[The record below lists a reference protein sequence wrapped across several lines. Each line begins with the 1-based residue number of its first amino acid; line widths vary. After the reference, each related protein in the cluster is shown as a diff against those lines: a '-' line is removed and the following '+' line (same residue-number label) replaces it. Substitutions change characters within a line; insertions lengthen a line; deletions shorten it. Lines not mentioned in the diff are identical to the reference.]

1 MTNQDNSGGIDK
13 NLNANSF
20 LQDDKVKS
28 EIDKLI
34 VARLQSLM
42 PKNSNTSDNS
52 KSDSKEDDKRKLF
65 LDSIGGALGSVTGGL
80 GDAVGSVTGGVGDAV
95 GGLTEGGGAGL
106 AIGGAAAAAGAMK
119 KAQREKEHA
128 HNMMM
133 VENEM
138 AAAQFSA
145 DFQDQAIME
154 LSRAVG
160 RSNFV
165 VGRLN
170 SIHKMI
176 DYSLGHMITDFM
188 EIVY

>member
-1 MTNQDNSGGIDK
+1 MTDQNNTGGIDK

-20 LQDDKVKS
+20 LKDDKIKS

-42 PKNSNTSDNS
+42 PKKTDSSETDSSDKTKSNS
-52 KSDSKEDDKRKLF
+52 KVDDKRKLF

-80 GDAVGSVTGGVGDAV
+80 GDAVESVTGGGAGTGMAV
-95 GGLTEGGGAGL
+95 GGGL
-106 AIGGAAAAAGAMK
+106 AAAGAMK

-138 AAAQFSA
+138 AAATFSA
-145 DFQDQAIME
+145 DFQDQATME

-160 RSNFV
+160 RANFV

-188 EIVY
+188 EIIY